1 MVASLIDLD
10 RLAFH
15 DSETIL
21 DQRHSKAALEINAF
35 GTLGIFFG
43 EHARDVFLM
52 FGQDVDAE
60 MLRVPEQLKTAEPEI
75 QADENKDRIQ
85 RNGCKGIDGQTIRC
99 VVSISRRDH
108 RDSSREIAHD
118 LTKLI

>member
-1 MVASLIDLD
+1 
-10 RLAFH
+10 
-15 DSETIL
+15 
-21 DQRHSKAALEINAF
+21 
-35 GTLGIFFG
+35 
-43 EHARDVFLM
+43 M

-85 RNGCKGIDGQTIRC
+85 RNGRKGIDGQTIRR
-99 VVSISRRDH
+99 VVSISRRHH
-108 RDSSREIAHD
+108 RDASREIAHD